1 MKDPWIARKTGTRK
15 NLGFRVLWR
24 NTCMERNAP
33 NGPRNASTRRNPSLV
48 LHTFRFARDLSCA
61 KARAA
66 IRFRP
71 R

>member
-1 MKDPWIARKTGTRK
+1 MTDPWRTRKTGTRK

-24 NTCMERNAP
+24 NACMERNAP
-33 NGPRNASTRRNPSLV
+33 KGPRNARTRRTPSLV
-48 LHTFRFARDLSCA
+48 LHAFRFARALSYA

-66 IRFRP
+66 TRFRP